1 MHDKPTANIILSP
14 QKLNNFCLRSVAG
27 WTNVPTLTIS
37 VKLVLEVLTRA
48 IAQEKEI
55 KAIQIGKEGA
65 KLSLFT
71 DDMVS

>member
-1 MHDKPTANIILSP
+1 M
-14 QKLNNFCLRSVAG
+14 
-27 WTNVPTLTIS
+27 PTLTIS

-48 IAQEKEI
+48 ITQEKEI

-65 KLSLFT
+65 KLFLFT